1 MNCSQFDWRW
11 ELKKILDEQHDKA
24 DLLQIALGFIGAG
37 MNGGF
42 LQSYILQ
49 REMNNN
55 RVIRFEEL
63 DVKAKQVFE
72 ELDDLTR
79 EAQRGDKR

>member
-1 MNCSQFDWRW
+1 
-11 ELKKILDEQHDKA
+11 
-24 DLLQIALGFIGAG
+24 
-37 MNGGF
+37 
-42 LQSYILQ
+42 
-49 REMNNN
+49 
-55 RVIRFEEL
+55 L